1 MPNSLLL
8 TDFDSVTDREHRE
21 SRDREHRQL
30 KEKRRNKKETLEK
43 QQGKK
48 IKF

>member
-1 MPNSLLL
+1 MK
-8 TDFDSVTDREHRE
+8 
-21 SRDREHRQL
+21 RDREHRQL
-30 KEKRRNKKETLEK
+30 KERENKEKTLEK